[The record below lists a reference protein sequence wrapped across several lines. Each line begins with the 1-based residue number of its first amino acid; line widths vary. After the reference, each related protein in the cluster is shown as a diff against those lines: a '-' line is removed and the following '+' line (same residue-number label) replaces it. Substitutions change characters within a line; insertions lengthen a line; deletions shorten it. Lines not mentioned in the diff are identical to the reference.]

1 MTFKKQWLYSR
12 CFSLVDIGSFKVRAI
27 SGKLQGNSI
36 HILGFGE
43 KRQDQESFF
52 LWEMYDVETITEN
65 IGHVLWKTKK
75 EKTDAY
81 IANIVNQFFLFS
93 HPMNHVRKNEKTPI
107 TEEEL
112 YTIIKDIERNCIAL
126 AIDEISQKTGYSKAD
141 IKLTMSSISLMTLD
155 GEKIVNPVGKTG
167 KNIKIYLVNI
177 FVPLSEFDIATKMF
191 RALDIE
197 KIEFMPFEYAVFKL
211 FDELEDICVINVG
224 NSKTYISIQNDEH
237 IVWTSRIPIGMNDL
251 IKKIKEKY
259 GFTQIEVLKNL
270 DKYFEEERAEFL
282 EIFEDCVATGIK
294 EIIKQWICPG
304 KIFLIGGGGNNQ
316 FLKDYFTWLDL
327 TKKGVKQVKKME
339 LVPMPTLDI
348 ENAQFLETPS
358 NIELWAMLLAYQ
370 DFDKKRNNFLSKA
383 LAQAVEEI
391 ESE

>member
-1 MTFKKQWLYSR
+1 
-12 CFSLVDIGSFKVRAI
+12 
-27 SGKLQGNSI
+27 
-36 HILGFGE
+36 
-43 KRQDQESFF
+43 
-52 LWEMYDVETITEN
+52 
-65 IGHVLWKTKK
+65 
-75 EKTDAY
+75 
-81 IANIVNQFFLFS
+81 
-93 HPMNHVRKNEKTPI
+93 MNHVRKNEKTPI

-237 IVWTSRIPIGMNDL
+237 IV
-251 IKKIKEKY
+251 
-259 GFTQIEVLKNL
+259 
-270 DKYFEEERAEFL
+270 
-282 EIFEDCVATGIK
+282 
-294 EIIKQWICPG
+294 
-304 KIFLIGGGGNNQ
+304 
-316 FLKDYFTWLDL
+316 
-327 TKKGVKQVKKME
+327 
-339 LVPMPTLDI
+339 
-348 ENAQFLETPS
+348 
-358 NIELWAMLLAYQ
+358 
-370 DFDKKRNNFLSKA
+370 
-383 LAQAVEEI
+383 
-391 ESE
+391 